1 MRTDNLNT
9 SAHDRAHPQM
19 RKYWLVL
26 ELQRTELET
35 IRDTYHALLVAAAG
49 DAEGLRGSS
58 TW

>member
-26 ELQRTELET
+26 ELQRTEMVLDVADDGPERTELET
-35 IRDTYHALLVAAAG
+35 IRDT
-49 DAEGLRGSS
+49 
-58 TW
+58 